1 MLQSLSNVVTARA
14 NARQEG
20 VGSSGRARGL
30 LQKPA
35 LPAQGRQGWLQAR
48 RAGGNVSEV

>member
-1 MLQSLSNVVTARA
+1 MLQSLSNVVTAGA
-14 NARQEG
+14 NAMQEG

-35 LPAQGRQGWLQAR
+35 LPACSREAGLAPGKEGWR
-48 RAGGNVSEV
+48 KRF